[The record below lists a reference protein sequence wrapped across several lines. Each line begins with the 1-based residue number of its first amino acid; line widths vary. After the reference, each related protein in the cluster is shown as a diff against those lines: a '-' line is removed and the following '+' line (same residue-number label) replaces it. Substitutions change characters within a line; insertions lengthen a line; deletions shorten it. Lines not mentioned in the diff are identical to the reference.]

1 MLEYCRVGIIG
12 VLTPQANTTVEP
24 ELSILCP
31 EGVCLLTARL
41 TSNKTSMD
49 DRLVD
54 YVVSMDETLDRFAN
68 APLKAVIF
76 ACTGAAYLVDPDVEK
91 AKLSKIEDLRGYPII
106 TAADALAEALKL
118 LKAYRVGIISPYGD
132 PLHAKALKYWEI
144 RGLEITAVH
153 RIRKSDKNFHPI
165 YSLLP
170 MASKKGLSE
179 LNTTGAQAVVILGT
193 GLPTLSTLIDTPN
206 TQIPTI
212 SPNICLMWRAHIA
225 LLAQEPSIE
234 NLMPWVSGKT
244 WSKRLLKK
252 KKASEKNS

>member
-1 MLEYCRVGIIG
+1 MLEYCPVGIVG

-24 ELSILCP
+24 EFSILCP

-41 TSNKTSMD
+41 TSNKTTMD

-76 ACTGAAYLVDPDVEK
+76 ACTGAAYLVDPDIEK

-106 TAADALAEALKL
+106 TAANAIAEALKL
-118 LKAYRVGIISPYGD
+118 LKAYRVGIISPYAD
-132 PLHAKALKYWEI
+132 LLHAKALKYWEI

-153 RIRKSDKNFHPI
+153 RIKNSDENFHPI
-165 YSLLP
+165 YSLP
-170 MASKKGLSE
+170 TMASKKGLSE

-193 GLPTLSTLIDTPN
+193 GLPTLSTLIDAQN
-206 TQIPTI
+206 TQLPTI
-212 SPNICLMWRAHIA
+212 SSNICLMWRAHMA
-225 LLAQEPSIE
+225 LLDQEPSIE
-234 NLMPWVSGKT
+234 NLMPWVSGKA
-244 WSKRLLKK
+244 WSKRLSNKT
-252 KKASEKNS
+252 KAS